1 MKKAIFITVLM
12 FLMPIAIAQEQTISA
27 GVTPNNSF
35 FQLDKFF
42 ENLQLR
48 LTQDRV
54 KRIDL
59 RIKFLNERVA
69 EYESIAEKE
78 PLKLSKAK
86 DELEK
91 ETKGL
96 INETKFVP
104 LETKELVDKGLENSL
119 TILKNLKIRFETDDN
134 PNNNNAIEG
143 LNMAISSHMDNIAKF
158 KVEKDKENEAEIEI
172 KNGVAKVEAVVN
184 NVRIEYKIKSTN
196 PDEIFKDIA
205 LKTGGN
211 ADMLKSNSRVEIED

>member
-1 MKKAIFITVLM
+1 VKKAIFITVLM

>member
-1 MKKAIFITVLM
+1 MK
-12 FLMPIAIAQEQTISA
+12 
-27 GVTPNNSF
+27 
-35 FQLDKFF
+35 
-42 ENLQLR
+42 LR